1 MRYRKVPGFR
11 RRRKDS
17 RPGRSRL
24 LAGRITVKVPL
35 RHTNT
40 PLLVKTSMHKARWP
54 ILLLTPALLLACSG
68 TSSTEQPVTP
78 DSPTL
83 AEAPRLTVSM
93 LRDAER
99 QRLANDTVESQL
111 ARHLAPSRGDV
122 IGFGGSLLGDVAAGL
137 PGGAALGFG
146 GQVAGG
152 NSLVKAVG
160 STVGALLGSVL
171 GPIGSIVG
179 SVAGGFAGRG
189 LQGEADSVA
198 DPGPIYI
205 DGMDTGPVAA
215 VIPAAVRTSA
225 DKT

>member
-1 MRYRKVPGFR
+1 MRTAP
-11 RRRKDS
+11 
-17 RPGRSRL
+17 
-24 LAGRITVKVPL
+24 
-35 RHTNT
+35 
-40 PLLVKTSMHKARWP
+40 WP

-78 DSPTL
+78 NSPTL
-83 AEAPRLTVSM
+83 ADASHPAPRLTVAM

-111 ARHLAPSRGDV
+111 ARHLAPSQGDV

-160 STVGALLGSVL
+160 STVGALLGSML

-179 SVAGGFAGRG
+179 SVAGGIAGRG
-189 LQGEADSVA
+189 LQGGADGGA

-205 DGMDTGPVAA
+205 DGMDTGPAVA
-215 VIPAAVRTSA
+215 VIPTAVRTSA